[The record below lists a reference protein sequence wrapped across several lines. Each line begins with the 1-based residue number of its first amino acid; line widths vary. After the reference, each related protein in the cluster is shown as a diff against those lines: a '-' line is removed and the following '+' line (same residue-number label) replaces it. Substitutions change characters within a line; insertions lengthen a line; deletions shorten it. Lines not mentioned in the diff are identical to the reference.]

1 MGAEKPHGREGHGTG
16 QCHRELSVSQREGR
30 MGIPGLEEGEGAIME
45 MDLHFGKMKYPKCRE
60 W

>member
-1 MGAEKPHGREGHGTG
+1 
-16 QCHRELSVSQREGR
+16 